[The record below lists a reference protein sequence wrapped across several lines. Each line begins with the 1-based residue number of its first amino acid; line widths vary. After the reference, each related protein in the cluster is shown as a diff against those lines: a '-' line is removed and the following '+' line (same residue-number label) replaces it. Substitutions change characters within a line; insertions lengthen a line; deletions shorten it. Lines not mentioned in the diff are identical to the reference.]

1 MHKRNYV
8 DVDAMIRRRNQKIK
22 RTLKMLVYMIIIVLI
37 IVSAKFWQENRELKQ
52 QVRDLTIMVTAPK
65 VETMEP
71 ARGGINRV
79 ESIGTFKIYH
89 YCPCVKCCGKN
100 DGITATGTRAREGH
114 TIAVDPEVIPL
125 GSEVIIEGKTY
136 IAEDTGGSIKGN
148 KIDIYVA
155 SHQEAL
161 RLGIKTAEV
170 FKK

>member
-1 MHKRNYV
+1 MYKNNHIDEELARRKR
-8 DVDAMIRRRNQKIK
+8 IRKIK
-22 RTLKMLVYMIIIVLI
+22 SIARIFVYIVMLLLI
-37 IVSAKFWQENRELKQ
+37 TTNIWQYQENKALKQ
-52 QVRDLTIMVTAPK
+52 QIKELMIMVTADREEIP
-65 VETMEP
+65 EP
-71 ARGGINRV
+71 VRGNFERSRSLG
-79 ESIGTFKIYH
+79 EFKISH
-89 YCPCVKCCGKN
+89 YCACKKCCGKN